1 MVNTWVSKIR
11 RTVSPC
17 FGMILAFPNCL
28 TMECLVKGSGRLNI
42 TDIIT
47 NYLFANMKK
56 YKNERKNKRGKD
68 LALFP
73 LEANYS
79 IIVYVFVVI
88 NHIIYLQLRNIFFFS
103 A

>member
-1 MVNTWVSKIR
+1 MD
-11 RTVSPC
+11 
-17 FGMILAFPNCL
+17 
-28 TMECLVKGSGRLNI
+28 CLVKGSGRLNI

-47 NYLFANMKK
+47 NYLFAKMKK
-56 YKNERKNKRGKD
+56 YKNERKNKGGKD

-88 NHIIYLQLRNIFFFS
+88 NIIYLQLRNIFFFS